1 VAEARAQETF
11 APNPT
16 PIIFPTN
23 VKALSL
29 HRLLLVYAAVVL
41 GFTPAHAAA
50 TADREFKTTHLMR
63 LETRTLVQML
73 EAFHYNKGAV
83 RVTDYPQLI
92 TDYME
97 ELDPQRLFFT
107 AEDEQSYRK
116 TYGPK
121 LETDL
126 NFLGNI
132 DPAFEIF
139 LVYQKRVQE
148 RVGWLFKEL
157 ERGQDFTA
165 AETYNVD
172 RSKSPWPANAAEAD
186 DVWRRRLKYELL
198 QEIVGRGKTPADA
211 ATTIHKR
218 YDRMLK
224 NVSEIEPND
233 VQEIYL
239 SSLTKMYD
247 PHSAYF
253 NADTLEDFSI
263 QMRLSLVGIGAILSM
278 EDDGYCVIREIVP
291 GGPADLSGQLK
302 VKDKILAVAQPG
314 SEPVEV
320 IGMKLRRIV
329 DMIRGQKGTKVELTV
344 LPGTEPDATKTKNV
358 TITRD
363 VIKLNNARATA
374 SVHEVPGDNG
384 ALVPIGVVT
393 LNSFY
398 GPSGEPDGEGFKGS
412 ASKDVAELIAKLKT
426 AGIQALVIDLRRNGG
441 GLLSEAIELTGL
453 FIEQG
458 PVVQVR
464 DSLGRLDVD
473 SDTNGAIA
481 YDGPLAVLT
490 SRFSA
495 SASEIF
501 AGALQNYGRA
511 IIVGDSSTHG
521 KGTVQAVLEMKN
533 YLRNPPPRTGAAKLT
548 LQKYYLPNGAS
559 TQRKGVVPDIAL
571 PSIDDYLPIDREA
584 DLPHALMWDEIKST
598 PFAGKPL
605 SPSVVQPLVAA
616 SLQRQ
621 AELEEFQHL
630 NRNIDWFRQ
639 RQAQKSVSL
648 NLEARRTD
656 KVAADEF
663 RKAMDAERERLAR
676 QNFAKR
682 DVKLDSV
689 VQADAAGKKEAVIPD
704 NDDGDTDSES
714 PHASPAQL
722 DIHLRE
728 TLRILADAINLS
740 KDPKFSAAGYA
751 PLTAAS
757 QKS

>member
-1 VAEARAQETF
+1 VKLLR
-11 APNPT
+11 
-16 PIIFPTN
+16 FPVLLATLVLALGQAGANTDTGFRTTN
-23 VKALSL
+23 
-29 HRLLLVYAAVVL
+29 
-41 GFTPAHAAA
+41 
-50 TADREFKTTHLMR
+50 LMR

-83 RVTDYPQLI
+83 TPTDYPQLI

-107 AEDEQSYRK
+107 AQDEHNFRSRF
-116 TYGPK
+116 GPK

-126 NFLGNI
+126 NYLGNI

-139 LVYQKRVQE
+139 TAYNKRVQE
-148 RVGWLFKEL
+148 RVGWLFAEL
-157 ERGQDFTA
+157 GKDHDFTG
-165 AETYNVD
+165 AEAYNTD
-172 RSKSPWPANAAEAD
+172 RTRSPWPADAAEAD
-186 DVWRRRLKYELL
+186 GLWRRRLKYELL
-198 QEIVGRGKTPADA
+198 QEIVGRTKAPADA
-211 ATTIHKR
+211 AKTVHKR
-218 YDRMLK
+218 YERMLK
-224 NVSEIEPND
+224 NVSDIEPND
-233 VQEIYL
+233 VQELYL

-263 QMRLSLVGIGAILSM
+263 QMRLSLFGIGAILSVD
-278 EDDGYCVIREIVP
+278 EEGYCVIREIVH
-291 GGPADLSGQLK
+291 GGPADLGGQLK
-302 VKDKILAVAQPG
+302 VKDKITAVTQPG
-314 SEPVEV
+314 AEPVEI

-329 DMIRGQKGTKVELTV
+329 DMIRGAKGTKVELTV
-344 LPGTEPDATKTKNV
+344 LSADETDSTKTRSV
-358 TITRD
+358 VITRD
-363 VIKLNNARATA
+363 EIKLNSARASA
-374 SVHEVPGDNG
+374 AIHELPSEAGV
-384 ALVPIGVVT
+384 VTPIGVIT

-398 GPSGEPDGEGFKGS
+398 GASGDGDEDGFKGT
-412 ASKDVAELIAKLKT
+412 ASKDVAELVGKLKQ
-426 AGIQALVIDLRRNGG
+426 AGIKALVVDLRRNGG
-441 GLLSEAIELTGL
+441 GLLSEAIEMTGL

-464 DSLGRLDVD
+464 DSLGRLQVD
-473 SDTNGAIA
+473 SDSDRGIA

-511 IIVGDSSTHG
+511 LIVGDSSTHG

-571 PSIDDYLPIDREA
+571 PSIDDYLPVDREA
-584 DLPHALMWDEIKST
+584 DLPHALMWDEIKSA
-598 PFAGKPL
+598 PFTGKPL
-605 SPSVVQPLVAA
+605 PASVVQPLLAA
-616 SLQRQ
+616 SLERQ
-621 AELEEFQHL
+621 GQLDEFHYL
-630 NRNIDWFRQ
+630 NRNIDWFKQ
-639 RQAQKSVSL
+639 RQAMKSVSL
-648 NLEARRTD
+648 NLEARKTD
-656 KVAADEF
+656 KQTADEF
-663 RKAMDAERERLAR
+663 RKAQDAERERLAR

-689 VQADAAGKKEAVIPD
+689 TQADSAKKDAVAQLSD
-704 NDDGDTDSES
+704 EGDTDAEA
-714 PHASPAQL
+714 PDAKAAQL

-728 TLRILADAINLS
+728 AMRILSDAIKLS
-740 KDPKFSAAGYA
+740 QDPKFTAFGYA
-751 PLTAAS
+751 PLTAGA

>member
-1 VAEARAQETF
+1 MPLRFLRLCAALAALLPGLGA
-11 APNPT
+11 AP
-16 PIIFPTN
+16 
-23 VKALSL
+23 A
-29 HRLLLVYAAVVL
+29 
-41 GFTPAHAAA
+41 PA
-50 TADREFKTTHLMR
+50 DSGFKTTHLMR
-63 LETRTLVQML
+63 LETRTLVEML
-73 EAFHYNKGAV
+73 RSYHYS
-83 RVTDYPQLI
+83 RDSVTPGDYPQML

-97 ELDPQRLFFT
+97 ELDPQHLFFT
-107 AEDEQSYRK
+107 AEDEQLFRRK
-116 TYGPK
+116 FGPH

-139 LVYQKRVQE
+139 AAYHKRVQE
-148 RVGWLFKEL
+148 RVTWLFGEL
-157 ERGQDFTA
+157 EKEHDFSGM
-165 AETYNVD
+165 ESYNTD
-172 RSKSPWPANAAEAD
+172 RSRSPWPANADEAAAL
-186 DVWRRRLKYELL
+186 WSRRLKFELL
-198 QEIVGRGKTPADA
+198 QEIVGRGKAPADA
-211 ATTIHKR
+211 AQTIHKR
-218 YDRMLK
+218 YERMLK
-224 NVSEIEPND
+224 NVSEIEPAD
-233 VQEIYL
+233 VQELYL
-239 SSLTKMYD
+239 SSLSKMYD
-247 PHSAYF
+247 PHSAFF

-263 QMRLSLVGIGAILSM
+263 QMKLSLVGIGAILSM

-291 GGPADLSGQLK
+291 GGPADLGGQLK

-314 SEPVEV
+314 SESIEV

-329 DMIRGQKGTKVELTV
+329 DMIRGQKGTKVDLTV
-344 LPGTEPDATKTKNV
+344 LPGDEADATKTKVV
-358 TITRD
+358 TVTRD
-363 VIKLNNARATA
+363 VIKLNHARASA
-374 SVHEVPGDNG
+374 SIHEIPAADGS
-384 ALVPIGVVT
+384 LVPIGVIG

-398 GPSGEPDGEGFKGS
+398 NLANEGETEGLRGS
-412 ASKDVAELIAKLKT
+412 ASKDVAELIDKLKQS
-426 AGIQALVIDLRRNGG
+426 GIQGLVIDLRRNGG

-464 DSLGRLDVD
+464 DSLGRLSVD
-473 SDTNGAIA
+473 SDTNGSVA

-533 YLRNPPPRTGAAKLT
+533 YLRSPPPRTGAAKLT

-598 PFAGKPL
+598 PFTGQPL
-605 SPSVVQPLVAA
+605 PKSVVQPLLAA
-616 SLQRQ
+616 SLERQ
-621 AELEEFQHL
+621 GGLEEFQYL

-639 RQAQKSVSL
+639 KQAQKSISL
-648 NLEARRTD
+648 NLESRRQE
-656 KVAADEF
+656 KQRADEF
-663 RKAMDAERERLAR
+663 RKAMEAERERLAR
-676 QNFAKR
+676 QNYTKR
-682 DVKLDSV
+682 EIKLDDV
-689 VQADAAGKKEAVIPD
+689 ATAAGKKDAVAQLAD
-704 NDDGDTDSES
+704 EGDTDADGT
-714 PHASPAQL
+714 PPAANAAQI

-728 TLRILADAINLS
+728 TMRILTDAIRLS
-740 KDPKFSAAGYA
+740 LDPKFTADGRA
-751 PLTAAS
+751 PLTAGIS

>member
-1 VAEARAQETF
+1 MFSHLIRLCVAS
-11 APNPT
+11 
-16 PIIFPTN
+16 
-23 VKALSL
+23 V
-29 HRLLLVYAAVVL
+29 AAVAGL
-41 GFTPAHAAA
+41 GAA
-50 TADREFKTTHLMR
+50 TAPIDAGFKTTNLMR
-63 LETRTLVQML
+63 LETRTLVEML
-73 EAFHYNKGAV
+73 RSYHYS
-83 RVTDYPQLI
+83 RDSVTPGDYPQLL

-97 ELDPQRLFFT
+97 ELDPQHLFFT
-107 AEDEQSYRK
+107 AEDEQSFRRK
-116 TYGPK
+116 FGPH

-139 LVYQKRVQE
+139 ATYHKRVQE
-148 RVGWLFKEL
+148 RVAWLFGEL
-157 ERGQDFTA
+157 EKEHDFSGM
-165 AETYNVD
+165 ETYNTD
-172 RSKSPWPANAAEAD
+172 RAKSPWPANAAEAA
-186 DVWRRRLKYELL
+186 VLWGRRLKYELL

-211 ATTIHKR
+211 AQTIHKR
-218 YDRMLK
+218 YERMLK
-224 NVSEIEPND
+224 NVSEIEPAD
-233 VQEIYL
+233 VQELYL
-239 SSLTKMYD
+239 SSLSKMYD
-247 PHSAYF
+247 PHSAFF

-263 QMRLSLVGIGAILSM
+263 QMKLSLVGIGAILSM

-291 GGPADLSGQLK
+291 GGPADLGGQLK

-314 SEPVEV
+314 AEPIEV

-344 LPGTEPDATKTKNV
+344 LPGDEADASKTKVV
-358 TITRD
+358 TVTRD
-363 VIKLNNARATA
+363 VIKLNHARASA
-374 SVHEVPGDNG
+374 SIHEIPAADGS
-384 ALVPIGVVT
+384 LVPIGVIG

-398 GPSGEPDGEGFKGS
+398 NLANENEAGGLRGS
-412 ASKDVAELIAKLKT
+412 ASQDVAELIGKLKQS
-426 AGIQALVIDLRRNGG
+426 GIQGLVIDLRRNGG

-464 DSLGRLDVD
+464 DSLGRLSVD
-473 SDTNGAIA
+473 SDTNASIA
-481 YDGPLAVLT
+481 YEGPLAVLT

-533 YLRNPPPRTGAAKLT
+533 YLRSPPPRTGAAKLT

-598 PFAGKPL
+598 PFTGRPL
-605 SPSVVQPLVAA
+605 PKSVVQPLLAA
-616 SLQRQ
+616 SLERQ
-621 AELEEFQHL
+621 GSLEEFQYL
-630 NRNIDWFRQ
+630 NRSIDWFR
-639 RQAQKSVSL
+639 RKQAQKSVSL
-648 NLEARRTD
+648 NLEERR
-656 KVAADEF
+656 KEKELADEF
-663 RKAMDAERERLAR
+663 RKTMEAERERLAR
-676 QNFAKR
+676 QNYTR
-682 DVKLDSV
+682 REIKLDEV
-689 VQADAAGKKEAVIPD
+689 VNAAGKKDAVAQLAD
-704 NDDGDTDSES
+704 EGDTDADGA
-714 PHASPAQL
+714 PPAAGAAQF

-728 TLRILADAINLS
+728 TMRILADAIRLS
-740 KDPKFSAAGYA
+740 LDPKFTADGRAL
-751 PLTAAS
+751 LTAGAS

>member
-1 VAEARAQETF
+1 
-11 APNPT
+11 
-16 PIIFPTN
+16 
-23 VKALSL
+23 VKSL
-29 HRLLLVYAAVVL
+29 PLLRLLL
-41 GFTPAHAAA
+41 A
-50 TADREFKTTHLMR
+50 TAALALGLAPTHATETTDSGFKTTHVMR

-83 RVTDYPQLI
+83 TPTDYPQLI

-107 AEDEQSYRK
+107 TQDEQDYRK
-116 TYGPK
+116 AYGPK

-126 NFLGNI
+126 NFLGSI
-132 DPAFEIF
+132 DPAFAIF
-139 LVYQKRVQE
+139 AVYRGRVQQ
-148 RVGWLFKEL
+148 RVTWLFSEL
-157 ERGQDFTA
+157 ERDQGFA
-165 AETYNVD
+165 SGENYNID
-172 RSKSPWPANAAEAD
+172 RTKSPWPATAVEAD
-186 DVWRRRLKYELL
+186 DLWRRRLKYELL

-211 ATTIHKR
+211 VKTVHKR
-218 YDRMLK
+218 YERMLK

-247 PHSAYF
+247 PHSSFF

-263 QMRLSLVGIGAILSM
+263 QMRLSLVGIGAILST

-314 SEPVEV
+314 AEPVEV

-329 DMIRGQKGTKVELTV
+329 DMIRGQKGTKVDLTV
-344 LPGTEPDATKTKNV
+344 LPAHEPDAAKTKRV
-358 TITRD
+358 LITRD
-363 VIKLNNARATA
+363 VIKLNSARATA
-374 SVHEVPGDNG
+374 SIHEVPGDSG
-384 ALVPIGVVT
+384 TLVPIGVVT

-398 GPSGEPDGEGFKGS
+398 GSADDSDSEDGGFKGS
-412 ASKDVAELIAKLKT
+412 ASKDVAELIGKLKT
-426 AGIQALVIDLRRNGG
+426 SGIQALVVDLRRNGG

-453 FIEQG
+453 FIDQG

-464 DSLGRLDVD
+464 DSLGRLNVD
-473 SDTNGAIA
+473 SDTNAAIA

-521 KGTVQAVLEMKN
+521 KGTVQAVLDMKN

-584 DLPHALMWDEIKST
+584 DLPHALLWDEIKST
-598 PFAGKPL
+598 PFTGKPL
-605 SPSVVQPLVAA
+605 PPSVVQPLVAS

-621 AELEEFQHL
+621 ARLEEFQHL

-639 RQAQKSVSL
+639 RQAQKAISL
-648 NLEARRTD
+648 NLENRRAD
-656 KVAADEF
+656 KQTADDF
-663 RKAMDAERERLAR
+663 RKTMDAERARLAA

-682 DVKLDSV
+682 EIKLDSV
-689 VQADAAGKKEAVIPD
+689 ALADAAGKKPAVAEVS
-704 NDDGDTDSES
+704 DDGDTDNES
-714 PHASPAQL
+714 PHAAAAQL

-728 TLRILADAINLS
+728 AMRILADAIKLS
-740 KDPKFSAAGYA
+740 QDPKFSSAGYA
-751 PLTAAS
+751 PLTATAA